1 MGELGWQR
9 TFCAPLGRGR
19 LGGTRA
25 AAVMGAGM
33 CTAEDAAP
41 AHRGRADLAAACPRP
56 AGWPR
61 PDPIGHPRRPRD
73 PPERRDAAAPGP
85 PRGRAG
91 EGPLAGMDW
100 PSLLPDPLSTA
111 TSPGALG
118 RARPGEADTKGPRV
132 THLVPRVRGPGG
144 GGRRSCS
151 AASEAPSAEVRGL
164 RPAVRAAPRGAA
176 LYSRPPSSRGARPA
190 GGDWAAAPRGT
201 KTRGA
206 RARPPPRP
214 ARSAPCRP
222 REARGDPR
230 LPQDRP
236 DPRPPGG
243 TQRPRFGG
251 GQKTGT
257 PMPTFRGHK
266 DPQAGR
272 GMGEPKHS

>member
-1 MGELGWQR
+1 
-9 TFCAPLGRGR
+9 
-19 LGGTRA
+19 
-25 AAVMGAGM
+25 MGAGM

-61 PDPIGHPRRPRD
+61 PDPMGHPRRPRD

-151 AASEAPSAEVRGL
+151 AASEAPSAEVRGRQEERSGL
-164 RPAVRAAPRGAA
+164 GSVAARRRGPRCRHSGGTKIRKLGEEWGSQNTLSAAIETEPGRAASDQIR
-176 LYSRPPSSRGARPA
+176 
-190 GGDWAAAPRGT
+190 APGIW
-201 KTRGA
+201 
-206 RARPPPRP
+206 
-214 ARSAPCRP
+214 APCPGAWGPCVKAEGLSKPASHRAKGLCL
-222 REARGDPR
+222 RV
-230 LPQDRP
+230 P
-236 DPRPPGG
+236 DLL
-243 TQRPRFGG
+243 
-251 GQKTGT
+251 
-257 PMPTFRGHK
+257 
-266 DPQAGR
+266 D
-272 GMGEPKHS
+272 